1 MSSRLLPAGSSTL
14 EVAAARACAE
24 IEAMPLPLRQLWNAQ
39 TCPVELLPYLAWAW
53 SVDRWDTGWS
63 EATKRSVVA
72 ASEYV
77 HRHKGT
83 PGSLRRVVEP
93 LGYLIRITEWWQS
106 GEAPGTFRLDVGV
119 LETGITE
126 EMYNELERLITDA
139 KPCSR
144 HLIGLSI
151 NLDSSGTLP
160 MAAASYSGDEL
171 TVYPYTPEIITV
183 TGPGYTGTAVH
194 LIDLTEVRT

>member
-1 MSSRLLPAGSSTL
+1 MSDRLLPTGSSPL
-14 EVAAARACAE
+14 EVAAARACAA
-24 IEAMPLPLRQLWNAQ
+24 IEAMPVPLRQLWNAQ

-53 SVDRWDTGWS
+53 SVDRWDAGWS

-83 PGSLRRVVEP
+83 IGSLRRVVEP
-93 LGYLIRITEWWQS
+93 LGYLIRITEWWKS

-126 EMYNELERLITDA
+126 EMYNELERLIADA

-160 MAAASYSGDEL
+160 VAAASYSGDEL

-183 TGPGYTGTAVH
+183 NGPGYIGTAVH

>member
-1 MSSRLLPAGSSTL
+1 MSDRLLPTGSSPL
-14 EVAAARACAE
+14 EVAAAEACAD
-24 IEAMPLPLRQLWNAQ
+24 IEKMPVPLRQLWNAQ
-39 TCPVELLPYLAWAW
+39 TCPVALLPYLAWAW
-53 SVDRWDTGWS
+53 SVDRWDSGWN

-83 PGSLRRVVEP
+83 IGSLRRIVEP
-93 LGYLIRITEWWQS
+93 LGYLIRITEWWKT

-119 LETGITE
+119 LDTGITE
-126 EMYNELERLITDA
+126 AMYNELERLIADA

-144 HLIGLSI
+144 HLTGLSV

-160 MAAASYSGDEL
+160 VAAASYSGDEL

-183 TGPGYTGTAVH
+183 SGPGYTGTAVH